1 LIKSIFLGN
10 TNLRFIILTFF
21 IIGLLVVQPAKC
33 QFLDSIRVAL
43 QTKPKFLFK
52 FDSRNSF
59 VSNQSARIF
68 GWKIGA
74 DFNGKFRIGGGLSS
88 LSANHSPLLDRVV
101 FAANNKDTIYI
112 AKLSFNYV
120 SYFVDYVFFA
130 NKKWE
135 FSIPVQIGIGSSY
148 YSYTADS
155 LGEQQ
160 IDRGGIILYE
170 PAITGQ
176 YKLTKWFGLGFGAG
190 FRLMLVNNKA
200 IDNKFNSPIY
210 IFKAKVFLA
219 ELLRPAFSD

>member
-1 LIKSIFLGN
+1 MASSNRRFLICILIFA
-10 TNLRFIILTFF
+10 
-21 IIGLLVVQPAKC
+21 GLLSVQPVKS
-33 QFLDSIRVAL
+33 QFLDDIRAAL
-43 QTKPKFLFK
+43 KTKPKFLFK

-59 VSNQSARIF
+59 VSNQRARIF

-74 DFNGKFRIGGGLSS
+74 DFNGKFRIGGGFNS
-88 LSANHSPLLDRVV
+88 LSGRHSPFFDRVV
-101 FAANNKDTIYI
+101 FAANNKDTLYV
-112 AKLSFNYV
+112 ARLSFNYI

-135 FSIPVQIGIGSSY
+135 FSIPIQMGIGSSY

-155 LGEQQ
+155 IGEQQ

-176 YKLTKWFGLGFGAG
+176 YKFTKWFGLGFGAG

-219 ELLRPAFSD
+219 EILNPKATD